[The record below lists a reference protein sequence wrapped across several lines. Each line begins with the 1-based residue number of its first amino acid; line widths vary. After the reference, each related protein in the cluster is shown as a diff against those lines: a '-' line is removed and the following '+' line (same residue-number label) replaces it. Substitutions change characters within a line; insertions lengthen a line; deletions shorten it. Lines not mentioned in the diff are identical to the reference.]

1 MRWGVSI
8 FIIYVQTPGMHIVSL
23 LFLVLVIPGLMI
35 TPLSADDQNIHKTGI
50 TPGSVTDEDLIRY
63 SIETQNN
70 TYCPYSHFKVGAA
83 LLTANGTVFTGA
95 NVENAV
101 YGSSVT
107 AAEVA
112 VYKAVSEGEQKF
124 SAIAVTSSGGD
135 FAYPCGSDRQII
147 SEFGLDTR
155 VVVSN
160 GSEMKVTTI
169 RDLLPGSFGP
179 SDLA

>member
-1 MRWGVSI
+1 M
-8 FIIYVQTPGMHIVSL
+8 YIVSS
-23 LFLVLVIPGLMI
+23 LFLVLVITALMI
-35 TPLSADDQNIHKTGI
+35 TPLSAEDQNIHKTGI
-50 TPGSVTDEDLIRY
+50 TPGSATDEDLIKY
-63 SIETQNN
+63 SIEAQNN
-70 TYCPYSHFKVGAA
+70 SYCPYSHYKVGAA

-124 SAIAVTSSGGD
+124 RAIAVTSSGGD
-135 FAYPCGSDRQII
+135 FTYPTGPDRQII

-155 VVVSN
+155 VIVSN
-160 GSEMKVTTI
+160 GSETKATTI
-169 RDLLPGSFGP
+169 RDLLPSSFGP